1 MSAEPRKIRL
11 CRDLANIVSSKMLGG
26 FATFLITQRSGT
38 SFTKP
43 KRSDQI
49 VQQSFVRVVNGR
61 SERANLRREKGY
73 VFVTKRSSSQAI
85 QLLGGP
91 GRVRTKAVHPGTP
104 MDALPRDPAWH
115 VHRRE
120 QMPYLPYTRERPWEK
135 PKTSFGRAT
144 TDRAGAGPYRR
155 SAAWL
160 AKGVL
165 YGVEVGV
172 ASGVAVGAA
181 SGVAAGVVSG
191 VAVGVASGVA
201 VGVASGVAVGVDS
214 GVAAGVAS
222 GDGVG
227 VDSGVAVGV
236 DSGVAVGVASGVAA
250 GVASGVAVGVVSGVA
265 VGVLA
270 GVLSGVGAGVGVG
283 VTVEPVSL
291 GEQLARRQAVTK
303 RTPLRSRETAMNR
316 PEGLCML
323 CKVYRK
329 YGRVCKPVWADLKKA
344 RTQESSRSRV
354 RRAQLGPLLI
364 LDLPFSAPSS

>member
-61 SERANLRREKGY
+61 SERAKLRREKGY

-214 GVAAGVAS
+214 GVAVGVASGVAVGVASGVAVGVDSGVAAGVAS

-323 CKVYRK
+323 LQGLSKMWPGLQAC
-329 YGRVCKPVWADLKKA
+329 
-344 RTQESSRSRV
+344 
-354 RRAQLGPLLI
+354 LGW
-364 LDLPFSAPSS
+364 S